1 MGFIGDSIESLKSIN
16 VRQSIEQVIALG
28 LPKYVIFLTSGM
40 IVSSALVIWKL
51 LMCVTGCESPVV
63 VVLTESMEPAFQR
76 VICPACTLLLY

>member
-16 VRQSIEQVIALG
+16 VRQSIEQVIAL
-28 LPKYVIFLTSGM
+28 GM